1 MSKNSSSNSSNSSS
15 RDDSAPSYASSLV
28 SPSTHTDNIR
38 VLVRIRPPTTPSRRD
53 DAASPAAPALSR
65 RCLDVA
71 PDAKGVT
78 LAPATLQEKR
88 FGFDHVFPETSSQEH
103 VFLDVGVTAVENTIN
118 GFNGCI
124 FAYGQTGSGKTFTML
139 GDVQELPLR
148 GLTPRIFEQLFHR
161 LQHVSTE
168 KGATLAYELS
178 CSYLEIYNEKI
189 FDLLDETTTTASA
202 SLQSK
207 SLREDATKGV
217 YVEQLRE
224 VAIQNE
230 REAIAWLQLG
240 SSNRR
245 MAATDMNRESSRS
258 HAVFTIKL
266 VQSER
271 TLAGGMVTRRSNLHL
286 VDLAGSEKQR
296 QTQAAGQRLK
306 EAAQINKSLS
316 ALGNVIMSLVDV
328 SNGQKRHVHYRDS
341 KLTFLLKDSLG
352 GNAITTIVATISGE
366 DKYFS
371 ETLSTLKFAQ
381 RAKYIKNK
389 AVQNQDSDAMLPLLK
404 LEIERLRH
412 EIAQL
417 KADGGLS
424 VDAVPS
430 SPSSNQFQPYQ
441 PYHASPQQLQQVP
454 LQEAKKN
461 RWEPA
466 LEVMDKL
473 LRASGAAAPVDLDDT
488 ELSNPVEIRCER
500 LEMLLYRM
508 ICRYEEHKAFA
519 FSSDRVRHGH
529 AFARRPIVLMK
540 SNLRAPKKYS
550 VTQSSE
556 NQQQDGRFLSL
567 SEEKVIYDELAR
579 GSELEREN
587 NLMRLELCELL
598 EWKALVEDERKH
610 GNADAD
616 GYSAGSP
623 EDVAARTQ
631 NEELMELLNVYRSLF
646 DDVSDAL
653 QTKRS
658 VLSSPSSPRSGSSY
672 TEENSVS
679 YASGGEEDG
688 DDRESR
694 TFDADD
700 NDLDNSEDGEVSET
714 YREIRR
720 VHALS
725 VKLERK
731 LEQYQDAVQRLEKD
745 LLATQDE
752 LETSSA
758 ATKFAEFQLQ
768 QLRALAVDEETRHA
782 TLEATVVRLRAD
794 AERFQLALG
803 DSQRIIEAKDRAL
816 KEATAN
822 AATAPLSD
830 ELERVRSLLLSA
842 QADASEAEKLRVLL
856 ASTQKDVEELA
867 QLRAAVASSQEN
879 GRELEEVRALL
890 KSAQQDVGDKDQV
903 VEAVTAQVS
912 ACQLELQALRS
923 SVVEYQ
929 QDAALKDQLVEES
942 RTQLSA
948 CRQEL
953 EALRTTAA
961 SSQVEL
967 DAKEHALEDATAQL
981 KALKMDVES
990 LRFELLSARQDIG
1003 SKEHVLEKATSKLHT
1018 SRLEMETL
1026 RTSLTRS
1033 QSELDWRSRALEDV
1047 RTQLET
1053 SHHEQSEVEELRSAL
1068 AVARRGAKEKARA
1081 LDDAQFQLENVQSER
1096 DELVQRLQHERE
1108 ALETKHAK
1116 AVHRLEAKEQ
1126 EQSDEIQRLREEVA
1140 TATVTGAAV
1149 APSSLSAD
1157 GSEEVVRLRRKSK
1170 SSEQEK
1176 AGIELALLAAQ
1187 SIIQQLEDE
1196 LAGFRAGGSGGDS
1209 LSSAAAP
1216 ATTEPSLPSLQSQL
1230 DAALVE
1236 NAELRETI
1244 RSVQVKPSRGGGGGG
1259 GGGGRRR
1266 HSNGTLRTNSQVLST
1281 DGNDDA
1287 Q

>member
-1 MSKNSSSNSSNSSS
+1 MPVPTSRIPQLGPRKSSGNGTGNGTSTSSSGLAARGSFLLPPGSVAAGASLLPPHPQSKLAHPGDASLLPPPARFARSQAAASSQTRSNQAADERPQLTIQVSHAVATVATSPAS
-15 RDDSAPSYASSLV
+15 DATSESLSTCGGSDDSASSYASSLV
-28 SPSTHTDNIR
+28 SPSTHNDNIR
-38 VLVRIRPPTTPSRRD
+38 VLLRIRPPNPASD
-53 DAASPAAPALSR
+53 GGAATDRFSKPPPLSAPPVALSR

-78 LAPATLQEKR
+78 LAPASLQEKR
-88 FGFDHVFPETSSQEH
+88 FGFDHVFTETSSQEQ
-103 VFLDVGVTAVENTIN
+103 VFLDVGVTA
-118 GFNGCI
+118 
-124 FAYGQTGSGKTFTML
+124 
-139 GDVQELPLR
+139 ELQASPLR
-148 GLTPRIFEQLFHR
+148 GLTPRIFERLFGR
-161 LQHVSTE
+161 LRHV
-168 KGATLAYELS
+168 ATDKSSALAYELS

-189 FDLLDETTTTASA
+189 FDLLEENSA
-202 SLQSK
+202 LATQQSK
-207 SLREDATKGV
+207 SLREDARNGV

-224 VAIQNE
+224 VGIQNE
-230 REAIAWLQLG
+230 LEAIAWLQLG

-271 TLAGGMVTRRSNLHL
+271 TP
-286 VDLAGSEKQR
+286 
-296 QTQAAGQRLK
+296 
-306 EAAQINKSLS
+306 
-316 ALGNVIMSLVDV
+316 
-328 SNGQKRHVHYRDS
+328 
-341 KLTFLLKDSLG
+341 
-352 GNAITTIVATISGE
+352 SG
-366 DKYFS
+366 
-371 ETLSTLKFAQ
+371 
-381 RAKYIKNK
+381 
-389 AVQNQDSDAMLPLLK
+389 

-417 KADGGLS
+417 KADGPSPSRAL
-424 VDAVPS
+424 PS
-430 SPSSNQFQPYQ
+430 SPDSFKSSPSNNQYQ
-441 PYHASPQQLQQVP
+441 QYQQYHAQQADQQQL
-454 LQEAKKN
+454 LQPEPKKN

-473 LRASGAAAPVDLDDT
+473 LRASGAAAPADLDEP
-488 ELSNPVEIRCER
+488 ELCNPVEIRCER

-519 FSSDRVRHGH
+519 FSSDRVRHSH
-529 AFARRPIVLMK
+529 AFRRPVVLMK

-556 NQQQDGRFLSL
+556 NQQQQDGRFLSP

-587 NLMRLELCELL
+587 NLMRQELCELL
-598 EWKALVEDERKH
+598 EWKALVEDERKY
-610 GNADAD
+610 GNADAN

-646 DDVSDAL
+646 DDLSDAL

-694 TFDADD
+694 TFGADD
-700 NDLDNSEDGEVSET
+700 NDMDNSEDGEVSET

-725 VKLERK
+725 IKLERK

-768 QLRALAVDEETRHA
+768 QLRALAADEEARHA
-782 TLEATVVRLRAD
+782 ALESTVARLRAD

-803 DSQRIIEAKDRAL
+803 DSQRIIEGKDRAL
-816 KEATAN
+816 KDVTSTLTA
-822 AATAPLSD
+822 APSD
-830 ELERVRSLLLSA
+830 ELERLRSLLASA
-842 QADASEAEKLRVLL
+842 QQDASDADKLRALL

-867 QLRAAVASSQEN
+867 QLRAALSSAQESAC
-879 GRELEEVRALL
+879 ELDEVRALL
-890 KSAQQDVGDKDQV
+890 TSAQQAVSDKDRA

-912 ACQLELQALRS
+912 ACQGELEALRS
-923 SVVEYQ
+923 SVAAYQ
-929 QDAALKDQLVEES
+929 QDCALKDRAVEES

-948 CRQEL
+948 CRHEV
-953 EALRTTAA
+953 EALRTAA
-961 SSQVEL
+961 TSSQAQL
-967 DAKEHALEDATAQL
+967 DAKDHALEDATAQL
-981 KALKMDVES
+981 KALKMELES

-1003 SKEHVLEKATSKLHT
+1003 SKEHVLEAANTQLHT
-1018 SRLEMETL
+1018 SRLEVETL

-1033 QSELDWRSRALEDV
+1033 QSEIDWRSRALEDV

-1053 SHHEQSEVEELRSAL
+1053 SHHEQSEVEELRAAL
-1068 AVARRGAKEKARA
+1068 AAARRAAKEKARA
-1081 LDDAQFQLENVQSER
+1081 LDEAQYQLENVQVER
-1096 DELVQRLQHERE
+1096 EELVQRFQHERD
-1108 ALETKHAK
+1108 ALEAKHAK
-1116 AVHRLEAKEQ
+1116 AARRFEMREQ
-1126 EQSDEIQRLREEVA
+1126 EQTDELRRLREEAAA
-1140 TATVTGAAV
+1140 TAAATVTV
-1149 APSSLSAD
+1149 TAPSSSSTAD

-1196 LAGFRAGGSGGDS
+1196 LAALRAGGSGGDS
-1209 LSSAAAP
+1209 PSSSSAVAA
-1216 ATTEPSLPSLQSQL
+1216 ATASSSGLSVQSLQSQL

-1244 RSVQVKPSRGGGGGG
+1244 RSLQSQQEATIQRLASERATLTARLCAAQRKVTRLEEELARSRSSYASS
-1259 GGGGRRR
+1259 RDL
-1266 HSNGTLRTNSQVLST
+1266 TTEF
-1281 DGNDDA
+1281 
-1287 Q
+1287 